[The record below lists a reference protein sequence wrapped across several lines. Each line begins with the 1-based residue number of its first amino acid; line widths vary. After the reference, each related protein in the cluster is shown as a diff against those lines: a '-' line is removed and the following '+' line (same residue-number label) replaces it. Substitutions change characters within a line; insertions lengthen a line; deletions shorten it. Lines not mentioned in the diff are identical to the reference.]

1 MAEDLED
8 ETNEFWPLFGKFQKI
23 KSVRE
28 AKCLPV

>member
-1 MAEDLED
+1 MAKDLDYEA
-8 ETNEFWPLFGKFQKI
+8 NEFWPLFGKFQKI